1 MANADYFVLI
11 LVLAAYLGWIFQGDR
26 DFKPHDPSSAS

>member
-26 DFKPHDPSSAS
+26 DFKPHDPS